1 MPKSPKPASN
11 DLVTCPLCQGHG
23 HLERTSVVTRLSDK
37 EFNRTLQNYIDE
49 VTYGSM
55 QLRDDLPTGNET
67 ISVVREKDHDE
78 LVHRWSPKSELW
90 RRSNKE

>member
-1 MPKSPKPASN
+1 MPKSPKPASS
-11 DLVTCPLCQGHG
+11 DVVTCPLCQGHG
-23 HLERTSVVTRLSDK
+23 HIERTTVVTRLSDK

-49 VTYGSM
+49 VTYGAM
-55 QLRDDLPTGNET
+55 RLRDDLPTGNET
-67 ISVVREKDHDE
+67 VTVVREKDHDA